1 MLTLL
6 IFAVGLVVLIIA
18 FTRKD
23 SATAQ
28 RLKKIGWR
36 FMVVALLLPIVFIV
50 GIGFVLWALLHN
62 VH

>member
-6 IFAVGLVVLIIA
+6 IFAVGLVILIVA
-18 FTRKD
+18 FTSKD
-23 SATAQ
+23 AASAQ

-36 FMVVALLLPIVFIV
+36 FIVVALLLPIVVIV
-50 GIGFVLWALLHN
+50 GLGFVLWALLHN